1 MARRT
6 TSIREKRQEAEAAE
20 ARGLEK
26 PAKGA
31 KAKAAAKPR
40 ATRKKTKAP
49 ERKRLSWVIYS
60 GTQKEFARFRYDQRA
75 EAEAKLEE
83 VKAKGRKH
91 YYLQPVKELLS
102 SQGASAESAESD
114 EDE

>member
-6 TSIREKRQEAEAAE
+6 TSIREKRQEVEAAE
-20 ARGLEK
+20 ARGIK
-26 PAKGA
+26 PKE
-31 KAKAAAKPR
+31 KAKAATR
-40 ATRKKTKAP
+40 ARTTRKKSKAP

-60 GTQKEFARFRYDQRA
+60 GTQKEFARFRYDQKD
-75 EAEAKLEE
+75 EAQAKLEE
-83 VKAKGRKH
+83 MKAKGRKH

-102 SQGASAESAESD
+102 SQGTGAEAEAAD

>member
-6 TSIREKRQEAEAAE
+6 TSIKEKRQEAEAAE
-20 ARGLEK
+20 ARGIKPKEK
-26 PAKGA
+26 T
-31 KAKAAAKPR
+31 KAAAR
-40 ATRKKTKAP
+40 ARTTRKKTKAP

-60 GTQKEFARFRYDQRA
+60 GTQKEFARFRYDQKE

-102 SQGASAESAESD
+102 SQGAGAEAAETD

>member
-6 TSIREKRQEAEAAE
+6 TSIRDKRQEAEAAE
-20 ARGLEK
+20 ARGLTK
-26 PAKGA
+26 P
-31 KAKAAAKPR
+31 KAVKKAGTR
-40 ATRKKTKAP
+40 ARTTRKKSKAP

-60 GTQKEFARFRYDQRA
+60 GTQKEFARFPYDQKA

-102 SQGASAESAESD
+102 SNAAGAEAAESD
-114 EDE
+114 EEE

>member
-20 ARGLEK
+20 ARGIKEPK
-26 PAKGA
+26 AAKTKTAA
-31 KAKAAAKPR
+31 KAR
-40 ATRKKTKAP
+40 TTRKKTKAP

-60 GTQKEFARFRYDQRA
+60 GTQKEFARFRYDQKP

-83 VKAKGRKH
+83 MKAKGRKN

-102 SQGASAESAESD
+102 SQGTSAVAESD